1 VITSTKPFRLAAI
14 AAIAIVVG
22 ACTTS
27 ATPSPAATAATTA
40 PTAEASPTAPTGEL
54 PKPEQTNLKVGL
66 SAGGEMSQFSGEL
79 ASSQKIY
86 DKYGLN
92 VEVTVFEGDG
102 KAVSALQAGQIDIAF
117 TGTSSAISSQLTDA
131 PYVILA
137 VNAMVVTDDLVCQS
151 AIKTKAD
158 LKGKKIAISTFG
170 GSSNA
175 SALLAVKSLDMAL
188 TDVVITQV
196 GGEGA
201 RVAALVGGSIDCAI
215 VDQVREPEMTAQ
227 GFSILV
233 QLKKAAIAYGRS
245 GVGVLKDWLAKNPN
259 TALNVVAAILEAQNL
274 IWDKPDVAAADFAT
288 FTQIDAD
295 KATTQ
300 VKDFQTV
307 GNRSLMWTDEAFKN
321 AQKVIAIIN
330 PDIID
335 VNLADAYDRSILEK
349 LVDLGFYAKIGAPV
363 PSTTP

>member
-1 VITSTKPFRLAAI
+1 MITSTKPFRLAAL

-22 ACTTS
+22 ACSTS
-27 ATPSPAATAATTA
+27 ATPAPVATTA
-40 PTAEASPTAPTGEL
+40 PSAAPSASPTAPAGEL
-54 PKPEQTNLKVGL
+54 PKPELANVKIGL

-79 ASSQKIY
+79 AASQKIY
-86 DKYGLN
+86 EKYGLTA
-92 VEVTVFEGDG
+92 EVTVFEGDG
-102 KAVSALQAGQIDIAF
+102 KAVSALQAGQVDIAF

-151 AIKTKAD
+151 AIKTKDD

-175 SALLAVKSLDMAL
+175 SALLAVKSLDMKL

-201 RVAALVGGSIDCAI
+201 RVAALVGGSIDCAV

-245 GVGVLKDWLAKNPN
+245 GVGVLKEWLAKNPN
-259 TALNVVAAILEAQNL
+259 TALVAVAAILEAQNL
-274 IWDKPDVAAADFAT
+274 IWEKPDVAAADFAT

-335 VNLADAYDRSILEK
+335 VNLADAYDRSLLEK
-349 LVDLGFYAKIGAPV
+349 LVSLGFYEKIAAPV
-363 PSTTP
+363 PSATP